1 MKEVKKR
8 SLFNKIFGT
17 KQGTKYNTATQL
29 ELLNGYQAMFTN
41 YNGKLYDS
49 SQVRA
54 CIDAIA
60 RNGAKL
66 NPKHIRSNDKSY
78 QSMNDSLKRLISEQP
93 NELMNAYD
101 FYYKIISLLY
111 LYNNAFIYILRDEN
125 DAIVGLYPINANKYE
140 LLEYNKNI
148 YIKFSFNKSNT
159 YVASL
164 KDDIIHLKRFFCEN
178 DLTGGNITPITKTMS
193 FKHIIQ
199 EGVINSIKTTQ
210 GIKGI
215 LKTTKAMLKPEDIKA
230 TRDQFVKDFMESN
243 DDSGIAGLDA
253 TTDFKPVDINPR
265 TASDEQVKEI
275 NDEILNYFGI
285 SREIIQS
292 TYTEQQWNAFYESVI
307 EPIGIMLGL
316 EFTNKIFTAGERYH
330 GNKIVFEANRL
341 QYASNQTKIS
351 IAEKMNNY
359 MTINEIRE
367 MFNLAPVVDGDKIM
381 QDLNH
386 IDNSIANEYQVG
398 VKKEDIVVE
407 EGEKNE

>member
-8 SLFNKIFGT
+8 SLFNKVFGT
-17 KQGTKYNTATQL
+17 KKNNNYNTATQL
-29 ELLNGYQAMFTN
+29 ELLNGYQASFTN

-66 NPKHIRSNDKSY
+66 NPKHIRSNDKGY
-78 QSMNDSLKRLISEQP
+78 QSMNDTLKKIISEQP

-125 DAIVGLYPINANKYE
+125 DVVLGLYPINANKYE
-140 LLEYNKNI
+140 LLEYKNNV
-148 YIKFSFNKSNT
+148 YIKFSFNKNKT

-164 KDDIIHLKRFFCEN
+164 KDDVIHLKRFFCEN
-178 DLTGGNITPITKTMS
+178 DLVGGNITPIKKTMS
-193 FKHIIQ
+193 FKHIVE

-230 TRDQFVKDFMESN
+230 TRDQFVKDFMDSN
-243 DDSGIAGLDA
+243 DNSGIAGLDA

-275 NDEILNYFGI
+275 NNEIKNYFGV
-285 SREIIQS
+285 SDEIIQS
-292 TYTEQQWNAFYESVI
+292 NYSEQQWNAFYESVI

-316 EFTNKIFTAGERYH
+316 EFTNKIFTYGERIH
-330 GNKIVFEANRL
+330 GNKILFEANRL

-351 IAEKMNNY
+351 IAKNMNNY
-359 MTINEIRE
+359 LKINEIRE
-367 MFNLAPVVDGDKIM
+367 MFNLAPIEGGDVIM

-386 IDNSIANEYQVG
+386 IDNKIANEYQVG
-398 VKKEDIVVE
+398 AKEEDIVVE
-407 EGEKNE
+407 EGENNE

>member
-8 SLFNKIFGT
+8 SLFSKVFGV
-17 KQGTKYNTATQL
+17 KQSANYKSATQL
-29 ELLNGYQAMFTN
+29 ELMHGYQASFTT

-49 SQVRA
+49 SQVRT

-66 NPKHIRSNDKSY
+66 NPKHIRSNVKGY
-78 QSMNDSLKRLISEQP
+78 QSMNDTIKRLISEQP

-101 FYYKIISLLY
+101 FYYKVISLLY
-111 LYNNAFIYILRDEN
+111 LHNNAFIYVLKDEN
-125 DAIVGLYPINANKYE
+125 DVVLGLYPINANKYE
-140 LLEYNKNI
+140 LLEFKGDI
-148 YIKFSFNKSNT
+148 YIKFEFNKGKT

-164 KDDIIHLKRFFCEN
+164 KDDVIHLKRFFCEH
-178 DLTGGNITPITKTMS
+178 DVIGGNTTPITKTMS

-230 TRDQFVKDFMESN
+230 TRDQFVKDFMESS

-275 NDEILNYFGI
+275 NDEIMNYYGV
-285 SREIIQS
+285 SKEIIQS
-292 TYTEQQWNAFYESVI
+292 NYTEQQWNAFYESVL

-316 EFTNKIFTAGERYH
+316 EFTNKMFTAGERYH

-367 MFNLAPVVDGDKIM
+367 MFNLAPVEDGDKIM

-398 VKKEDIVVE
+398 KKEEDIVVE
-407 EGEKNE
+407 EGESNE

>member
-78 QSMNDSLKRLISEQP
+78 QSMYDSLKRLISEQP
-93 NELMNAYD
+93 NEIMNAYD

-316 EFTNKIFTAGERYH
+316 EFTNKIFTVGERYH

-367 MFNLAPVVDGDKIM
+367 MFNLAPVENGDKIM

-407 EGEKNE
+407 EGEENE